1 MKLAIKKSD
10 GIGFARKEAYE
21 YNDVEYEADIQ
32 NGDEVEI
39 LDGGESEVGQYGE
52 QTYFKIQTRNGIKK
66 MPFNQASINV
76 LIEEFDDETEA
87 WIGKKVKVLT
97 KKDKIAGKKVIIAY
111 LVTAGWSLDEYG
123 GLEKTGVATTPLTPP
138 IGSGV
143 AGPVPP
149 PTAEAGAQTLTPPP
163 APVAPTTEHPIPT
176 DM

>member
-138 IGSGV
+138 
-143 AGPVPP
+143 
-149 PTAEAGAQTLTPPP
+149 TAEAGAQTLTPPP